1 MCLLHVNQS
10 KRTPEFYTFGKVK
23 ANSSISHTQVRVC
36 EEELTLQEE
45 GHKQHFDKKFDKAL
59 AAYDVLTNTTDS
71 YLYAHTPAWSWSVSQ
86 ETPMFPAHPSRT
98 IEKFN
103 TFAPR
108 FNTSQ
113 ICILP
118 IGATI
123 LRSIDTCQITN
134 FMTYF
139 QVSRYSS
146 IAVIWK
152 KKEEKKKSTGAAL
165 PPSVTPKHVRGML
178 DVWEDAWLTE
188 SLLRSVMAVATVLA
202 TFPCHLISVFLFP
215 YFPKRLWL
223 LSNK

>member
-45 GHKQHFDKKFDKAL
+45 GHKKHFDKKFDKAL

-123 LRSIDTCQITN
+123 LRSIDTCQIAN

-152 KKEEKKKSTGAAL
+152 KEKRKKEEHWSSSASICYSKTCKRDVGRLRRCLTDREPLTICHGGCYSTCHFPLSFDFCFLVSILSKKV
-165 PPSVTPKHVRGML
+165 VTFKQ
-178 DVWEDAWLTE
+178 
-188 SLLRSVMAVATVLA
+188 
-202 TFPCHLISVFLFP
+202 
-215 YFPKRLWL
+215 
-223 LSNK
+223 